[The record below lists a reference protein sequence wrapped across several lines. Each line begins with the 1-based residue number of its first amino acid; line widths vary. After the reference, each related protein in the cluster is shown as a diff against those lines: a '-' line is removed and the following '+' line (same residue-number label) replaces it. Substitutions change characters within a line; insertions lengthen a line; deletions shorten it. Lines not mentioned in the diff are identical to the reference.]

1 MPKDRECSPV
11 ADLAMARAMR
21 QVAITYDD
29 ANLLERAEKLEREAE
44 DELNRQ
50 RVINL
55 GLTGNA

>member
-1 MPKDRECSPV
+1 
-11 ADLAMARAMR
+11 MARAMR
-21 QVAITYDD
+21 QVAIKYDD
-29 ANLLERAEKLEREAE
+29 ADLLERAEKLEREAE